1 MLKPL
6 NKIKS
11 IKWWQVFNQL
21 PLLPFK
27 LVPGKRPKKRSPRS
41 YRLQLTSSKEL
52 IITIRQSKVSK
63 PKQKL
68 VSKRTSHSPLYL
80 FLTKDI
86 TLWRKTS
93 RQPKRKTGKKVTL
106 LRWTSYLLI
115 FLGLAGTLYFGW
127 QARKSSNIEPQS
139 TFSVAIPTPAQVT
152 PRTLPHS
159 EPTHLTISSV
169 GIDANVITVGKNAD
183 GTIETPPVLSDE
195 TGWYKYGPTPG
206 ELGPAV
212 IVGHVDSYKGIS
224 VFWQLHEVQ
233 PGDEIDITRV
243 DGKIVKFKV
252 DALKQFDQA
261 NFPTQE
267 VYGNIDYAG
276 LRLITCGGTFNTD
289 TGHYSENTVVYAS
302 LVT

>member
-1 MLKPL
+1 MTKPL
-6 NKIKS
+6 QKIKS

-27 LVPGKRPKKRSPRS
+27 LMPGKKPKKRSPKT
-41 YRLQLTSSKEL
+41 YRLQLTSRKEL
-52 IITIRQSKVSK
+52 VIIIRQSKVTK
-63 PKQKL
+63 PKQKPA
-68 VSKRTSHSPLYL
+68 SKQTSRSPLYL

-86 TLWRKTS
+86 NLR
-93 RQPKRKTGKKVTL
+93 RKTGKKAAL
-106 LRWTSYLLI
+106 LRWASYLLI

-127 QARKSSNIEPQS
+127 QARKSSSIEPQS

-183 GTIETPPVLSDE
+183 NTIETPPVLSDE

-224 VFWQLHEVQ
+224 VFWRLHEVQ

-302 LVT
+302 LAI